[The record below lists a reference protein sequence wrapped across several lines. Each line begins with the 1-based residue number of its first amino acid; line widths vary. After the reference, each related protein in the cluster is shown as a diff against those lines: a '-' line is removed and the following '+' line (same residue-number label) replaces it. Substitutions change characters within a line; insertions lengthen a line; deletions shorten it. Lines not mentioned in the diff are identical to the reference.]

1 MPQLR
6 KGVSSL
12 ENEGDLGLR
21 RINQRDIENYKS
33 QEAFAH
39 GLLTNNL

>member
-1 MPQLR
+1 MPQLV

-12 ENEGDLGLR
+12 ENEDGLGLR
-21 RINQRDIENYKS
+21 RINQTENFKT
-33 QEAFAH
+33 QEAFAL